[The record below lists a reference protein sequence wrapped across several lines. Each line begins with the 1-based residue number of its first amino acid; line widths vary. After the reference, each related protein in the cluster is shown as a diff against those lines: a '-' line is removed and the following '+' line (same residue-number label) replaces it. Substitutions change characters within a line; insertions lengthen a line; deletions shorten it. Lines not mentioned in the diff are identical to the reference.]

1 MTWPSSDV
9 PTTGMD
15 AGTDTP
21 PRSTFLAW
29 AQAFN
34 QMRAHVTTFMQGLLG
49 SADAAA
55 ARATLDVP
63 SRAGGNATGTWGISI
78 SGNAATATTASN
90 VSRSVTGAGLAT
102 GGGALS
108 ADQTITVTKAT
119 QAQAEA
125 GTDDATAMTP
135 LRTAQAITARAPAIG
150 VGQTWQNVLAS
161 RVQDTAYQNT
171 TGKPIQVAIGADAQD
186 GPRSFQVSSNGST
199 WVLVGRFAENTG
211 LRENNVFAIIP
222 PGWYYKV
229 VGPASITHW
238 AELR

>member
-1 MTWPSSDV
+1 MATVFPTSLDTFTTKVNGVDDV
-9 PTTGMD
+9 LAADTNNLQD
-15 AGTDTP
+15 AVAALQAKVGT
-21 PRSTFLAW
+21 
-29 AQAFN
+29 N
-34 QMRAHVTTFMQGLLG
+34 G
-49 SADAAA
+49 SANSSTIDFK
-55 ARATLDVP
+55 V
-63 SRAGGNATGTWGISI
+63 
-78 SGNAATATTASN
+78 ASL
-90 VSRSVTGAGLAT
+90 LADIVK
-102 GGGALS
+102 L
-108 ADQTITVTKAT
+108 
-119 QAQAEA
+119 
-125 GTDDATAMTP
+125 
-135 LRTAQAITARAPAIG
+135 IG

-199 WVLVGRFAENTG
+199 WVLVGRFAENAG